1 MGMSSWGCRPG
12 PEDSRG
18 LSGRHDVGEWQ
29 CGGGKAVQGAPR
41 PPPRGPGTPARGAS
55 TMGVKGGLCGRPG
68 GRAPTSNE
76 GAPAAG
82 TSEGCAGAA
91 VGPAVVD
98 SEGGGGPAVT
108 DGGSCGS
115 SGSGLNDGGG
125 GGWGNATDPGWFYH
139 VLGAAALPLGN
150 PWDDR
155 SKRGGGMLGRM
166 SWRANTRMYG
176 SQVDAQVSPEVVTLL
191 PRTCPVRKLGSGGQW
206 QAAKAW
212 QKCMRIPLGGMLQLS
227 PRGGRWVSL
236 GGGV

>member
-68 GRAPTSNE
+68 GRAPSSNE

-155 SKRGGGMLGRM
+155 SKRGGACLAECPGGPTHGCTGARWMRRSHRKWLHCSLARALSESWGPGVSGRPLK
-166 SWRANTRMYG
+166 RGKNVCA
-176 SQVDAQVSPEVVTLL
+176 SPLEV
-191 PRTCPVRKLGSGGQW
+191 CCS
-206 QAAKAW
+206 
-212 QKCMRIPLGGMLQLS
+212 
-227 PRGGRWVSL
+227 
-236 GGGV
+236 